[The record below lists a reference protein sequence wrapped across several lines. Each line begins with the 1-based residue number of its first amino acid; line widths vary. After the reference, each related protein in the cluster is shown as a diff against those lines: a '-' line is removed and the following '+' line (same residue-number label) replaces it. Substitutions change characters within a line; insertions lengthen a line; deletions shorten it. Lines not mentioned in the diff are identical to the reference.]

1 MGNDALVIFDPQAEQ
16 AVIGSVLIDDSTL
29 TVTSRHIDASSFHL
43 EKLAWIY
50 QAMIDM
56 QAKSLPVDMVTICD
70 ELARRNQLVEVGGS
84 AYVMDLI
91 NAVPTAI
98 HAEHYAKIVA
108 RDKLRREIA
117 LNGSRQAQLAW
128 EETDEDKLISG
139 AINLTIEATKRKNS
153 SDPVPLSEILPKVVA
168 DAVAASKGVKPAS
181 LVVTGMAS
189 IDRTLGPMRGKNTY
203 IVAAR
208 PGVGKSSLA
217 LAIAIHAAKKQG
229 KKVAVFSM
237 EMDKEEWVRRGLSA
251 EVDRSAT
258 DIYLGNLGDLQEFH
272 RGADRLSTPNLF
284 IDDTPSLTPEA
295 LYVKADR
302 VQKLYGLDLVIVDY
316 IQLMQG
322 EKLSRD
328 RRVEVDA
335 ISRASKL
342 MAMRLSIPVMN
353 VAQLSRAVEMRS
365 DPEPQL
371 SDLREAGGLEN
382 DATGVVFLWREK
394 DLQTEG
400 QRYEVNWSVAK
411 NRFGATGKG
420 TVNFIPHLTQFVDVA
435 PEPTPEESATYRS
448 NLMQRCKALPN
459 LSWQTW
465 ELGSGN
471 EAMRRKVLLHRVQND
486 VVTALLNNQ
495 WVVFHGKP
503 GVGKSLMARI
513 VQTELIRAHG
523 IPATYVNWR
532 TLTIEVQRSWK
543 DDTTNENQLREPLEA
558 PVVIVDELD
567 VNRLQNG
574 QALWQ
579 AEQLYDL
586 FDGSM
591 ALENAGKRRPLLLV
605 LHMTPAQFA
614 AELAKD
620 NYGATGKSAANRLMT
635 RSNLCVVDFAGI
647 SSWQE
652 EPRF

>member
-1 MGNDALVIFDPQAEQ
+1 MDSLIIVDPQAEQ
-16 AVIGSVLIDDSTL
+16 TVIASAIINPQSLLTST
-29 TVTSRHIDASSFHL
+29 RHITEKSFHN
-43 EKLAWIY
+43 EKLAWICK
-50 QAMIDM
+50 ALLDM
-56 QAKSLPVDMVTICD
+56 QAMAAPITID
-70 ELARRNQLVEVGGS
+70 TVSRELENRKQLTEIGGWAYLNDLSGSVPLDTDVE
-84 AYVMDLI
+84 YW
-91 NAVPTAI
+91 
-98 HAEHYAKIVA
+98 AKIVA
-108 RDKLRREIA
+108 RDALRREIQLA
-117 LNGSRQAQLAW
+117 ASRMAQLAW
-128 EETDEDKLISG
+128 DETDPDKIISG
-139 AINLTIEATKRKNS
+139 AVNLTVDATRHTGS

-495 WVVFHGKP
+495 WVVFYGKP